1 MTEQEFMTQVWRPF
15 DTVEIEGGIKGRVIN
30 VCFSSRSVKVPIGNG
45 CADWFGCK
53 LIVSHQSNTGN
64 VDDAGIIES
73 LHNRL
78 MAANDRNDAQQRIIE
93 QQREK
98 IQSFNDKIEHA
109 SNSAL
114 RKSVNILAASLVT
127 KKKTIEDIDKA
138 VARINEMLDGKE
150 TE

>member
-1 MTEQEFMTQVWRPF
+1 MTEQEFMKQIWRPF
-15 DTVEIEGGIKGRVIN
+15 DTVEIEGGIKGRVLN
-30 VCFSSRSVKVPIGNG
+30 VCFTTRSVKVPIGNG
-45 CADWFGCK
+45 CADWFDCK
-53 LIVSHQSNTGN
+53 LIISHQSNTGN

-98 IQSFNDKIEHA
+98 IQSLNDKIANA
-109 SNSAL
+109 SNTAL
-114 RKSVNILAASLVT
+114 RKSVNIIAASLVT

-138 VARINEMLDGKE
+138 VARINELLDGKE
-150 TE
+150 